1 MSAPLSHTFLREIHT
16 LSGLLQRE
24 ALTLCHEDLS
34 DVWRQQEILLSFA
47 IWLIG
52 FSFGGI
58 GLKARQK
65 WCKLFGMMMA
75 DYRGRGHNCII
86 HKFVMMMKA
95 VAHKCTATRWTFFV
109 VWQCKIAARMFSRE
123 RVNWRDNW
131 WQYSVQLHHLNRC
144 KRIWVFS
151 TCADKTHLVS

>member
-65 WCKLFGMMMA
+65 
-75 DYRGRGHNCII
+75 
-86 HKFVMMMKA
+86 
-95 VAHKCTATRWTFFV
+95 
-109 VWQCKIAARMFSRE
+109 
-123 RVNWRDNW
+123 
-131 WQYSVQLHHLNRC
+131 
-144 KRIWVFS
+144 
-151 TCADKTHLVS
+151 